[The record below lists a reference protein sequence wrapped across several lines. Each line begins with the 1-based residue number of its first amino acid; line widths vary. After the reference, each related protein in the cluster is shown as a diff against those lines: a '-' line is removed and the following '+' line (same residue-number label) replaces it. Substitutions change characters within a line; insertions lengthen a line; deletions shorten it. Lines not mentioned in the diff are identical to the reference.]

1 MSEEEEAR
9 AGEGHEQ
16 PLDVLS
22 GMADKEILIRLV
34 DKTELVGRL
43 IGFDQYMNLKMEI
56 DGEELLIRGNNVML
70 IGTDWQDV
78 GRSKAGSSR

>member
-1 MSEEEEAR
+1 VSDEEEAK
-9 AGEGHEQ
+9 ADEGHEQ

-78 GRSKAGSSR
+78 GRSKTGSLR

>member
-1 MSEEEEAR
+1 VSEEEEAKT
-9 AGEGHEQ
+9 GEKHEQ

-43 IGFDQYMNLKMEI
+43 IGFDQYMNLKMEV
-56 DGEELLIRGNNVML
+56 DGEELLIRGNNVIL

-78 GRSKAGSSR
+78 RRAEADSSQ